1 MNWNL
6 HRDHVGL
13 ARESAISLSF
23 NPWQRPALQRREMFI
38 LRKERSIQ
46 REETTHTH
54 KAQKWGLSINTSF
67 SFPREDLLEET
78 LSWTSF
84 TMSISL
90 DKHTCRLFRWPLL
103 CMSFLFPEVIPLPA
117 LDYLCSRGSRCHPG
131 PSWAHSMMFADMWPS
146 ASCTHPWILC
156 WRHECVIPITSP
168 LCFQTVTLG
177 LHFCGSCSS
186 QIFQEKLKW
195 AEVNKG
201 DWVTEATSLSCLFQ
215 ENLGSKIWFCW
226 YLAVARVCPG
236 ASISSST

>member
-1 MNWNL
+1 MAHAHGCWRTGLEANSRLSDFYPRALVACWLDLYRSNL
-6 HRDHVGL
+6 NFLKASGRLHALSVIDHVGL

-23 NPWQRPALQRREMFI
+23 NPRQRPALQRREMFI

-131 PSWAHSMMFADMWPS
+131 PS
-146 ASCTHPWILC
+146 
-156 WRHECVIPITSP
+156 
-168 LCFQTVTLG
+168 
-177 LHFCGSCSS
+177 
-186 QIFQEKLKW
+186 
-195 AEVNKG
+195 
-201 DWVTEATSLSCLFQ
+201 
-215 ENLGSKIWFCW
+215 
-226 YLAVARVCPG
+226 
-236 ASISSST
+236 